1 MTWWK
6 RLSRRTQM
14 EAQLEKE
21 LSFHLEQHTAQL
33 IDSGIAP
40 DEARRQGRVALGG
53 PEQVKEN
60 CRAPRRTRW
69 LEDFLQDPRYAL
81 RPFRR
86 NPGFTVIALLILSLG
101 IGATTVMFAV
111 INSVLLRPLSYPQ
124 SDRLLTLRVSTEQI
138 GELWGFSNFDFGDLK
153 RESKTVTLAAWTYAG
168 GTISGRGEPEY
179 VNGRNIAADLF
190 STLGISPV
198 QGRAFSQDEDR
209 PAGAPVAMI
218 SYGLWQRDFGGQ
230 QSAIGEPL
238 VYEGKP
244 YTIVGVAPAGFQLDG
259 DADVFTPLQQ
269 RKNTDPRMQNR
280 RARVLHL
287 LARLQPGFELSEA
300 RAELAL
306 IARLLAAEYP
316 QSNSGLG
323 MTAYPLQKELVGDI
337 GSTLWLL
344 LCAVA
349 LVLLIACVNIASLLL
364 ARAVSRERELAM
376 RVALGAG
383 RRRVALQCLTESAV
397 LALAGGVLGILLAA
411 IGIRPFVVFWPGSL
425 PRAGEVQLDWHVVLF
440 TLAVS

>member
-40 DEARRQGRVALGG
+40 DEARRQARVALGG

-60 CRAPRRTRW
+60 CRDARGTRW
-69 LEDFLQDPRYAL
+69 LEDFLQDTRYAL
-81 RPFRR
+81 RTFRR

-138 GELWGFSNFDFGDLK
+138 GELWGFSNFDFGDVK
-153 RESKTVTLAAWTYAG
+153 RDSKTVTLAAWTYAG

-179 VNGRNIAADLF
+179 VNGRNISADLF
-190 STLGISPV
+190 SMLRISPL
-198 QGRAFSQDEDR
+198 QGRAFSPDEDR
-209 PAGAPVAMI
+209 PGATPVAMI
-218 SYGLWQRDFGGQ
+218 SYGLWQRNFGGAP
-230 QSAIGEPL
+230 SAVGDSL

-244 YTIVGVAPAGFQLDG
+244 STIVGVAPAGFQLDG

-280 RARVLHL
+280 RARFLHV

-300 RAELAL
+300 SAELGL
-306 IARLLAAEYP
+306 IARQLAAGYRH
-316 QSNSGLG
+316 SIAGLA
-323 MTAYPLQKELVGDI
+323 MTAYPLQMELVGDI
-337 GSTLWLL
+337 GSTLGLL

-349 LVLLIACVNIASLLL
+349 LVLLIAC
-364 ARAVSRERELAM
+364 
-376 RVALGAG
+376 
-383 RRRVALQCLTESAV
+383 
-397 LALAGGVLGILLAA
+397 
-411 IGIRPFVVFWPGSL
+411 
-425 PRAGEVQLDWHVVLF
+425 
-440 TLAVS
+440 